1 MSARSRRIY
10 IYIEL
15 IIHINATPYVI
26 SVTKSVK
33 IPFRVTTSISEVER
47 PRAPRPCGQESYHR
61 TKAAPP
67 PPEPSLPAQLHFPQ
81 QLSFEGERPPHPS
94 NRPGS
99 SPPRVRRAR
108 RRSRSPVPGEPRPI
122 ARVFSRRERSAWK
135 RRGELTAASPS
146 LPYLPQHH
154 GVQGRF
160 HLLLHLRV
168 RQRGSPRQARGPG
181 ARPIDGLLMSLAT
194 RAHRPS
200 VADRSIRRP
209 ATRRRRDLRIA
220 HRLTDRLPP
229 SSSPPITDLR
239 CRARRVP
246 RRGPRLQGARARRE
260 PEVPPFPLASDAD
273 RRNAIFPET
282 AVARGRASR
291 PRAAPRPTRSPFF
304 GTRANRLD
312 RARPRPPPPPPTGPS
327 YPRSAPPRNPAAT
340 GGGGGRHSACAFR
353 VLFYL
358 FFYAPGPPLAFVRS
372 FAHLVSSPRL
382 FRSRARPPPR
392 PAW

>member
-1 MSARSRRIY
+1 MSHKKQFLSLRHKQHQNRLLTLQPYLHPTRSTRNRLGNACVGSNPAGREHHQPHFCSFFLSLRPAHPRTFAPFVAATVSAARDGTFTRVVDANAEVSSAATRFFPRIGVAGACSFRRLVSARSRRIY

-33 IPFRVTTSISEVER
+33 IPFCVTTSISEVER
-47 PRAPRPCGQESYHR
+47 PRPTPRPCGQESYHR
-61 TKAAPP
+61 AKAAPP

-81 QLSFEGERPPHPS
+81 QLSLEGERPPHPS

-135 RRGELTAASPS
+135 RRGELTAATPS

-154 GVQGRF
+154 GVQGRI

-246 RRGPRLQGARARRE
+246 RRGPRLQGAFNR
-260 PEVPPFPLASDAD
+260 PFC
-273 RRNAIFPET
+273 
-282 AVARGRASR
+282 
-291 PRAAPRPTRSPFF
+291 
-304 GTRANRLD
+304 
-312 RARPRPPPPPPTGPS
+312 
-327 YPRSAPPRNPAAT
+327 AT
-340 GGGGGRHSACAFR
+340 VGFR
-353 VLFYL
+353 DDV
-358 FFYAPGPPLAFVRS
+358 
-372 FAHLVSSPRL
+372 
-382 FRSRARPPPR
+382 
-392 PAW
+392 

>member
-1 MSARSRRIY
+1 M
-10 IYIEL
+10 
-15 IIHINATPYVI
+15 
-26 SVTKSVK
+26 
-33 IPFRVTTSISEVER
+33 R
-47 PRAPRPCGQESYHR
+47 PRESYHR
-61 TKAAPP
+61 AKAAPP
-67 PPEPSLPAQLHFPQ
+67 PPESSLPAQLHFPQ
-81 QLSFEGERPPHPS
+81 QLSLEGERPPHPS

-108 RRSRSPVPGEPRPI
+108 RRSRSPAPGEPRPI
-122 ARVFSRRERSAWK
+122 ARFFSRRERSAWNS
-135 RRGELTAASPS
+135 RGELTAATPSPPS
-146 LPYLPQHH
+146 LPQHH

-209 ATRRRRDLRIA
+209 ATRRRGDLPIA

-229 SSSPPITDLR
+229 SSSPPIADLR

-246 RRGPRLQGARARRE
+246 RRGPRLQGARAPRTRS
-260 PEVPPFPLASDAD
+260 PALPASSDAD
-273 RRNAIFPET
+273 RRNAIFP
-282 AVARGRASR
+282 RRPSRAD
-291 PRAAPRPTRSPFF
+291 APR
-304 GTRANRLD
+304 D
-312 RARPRPPPPPPTGPS
+312 RARPLDRPGALPS
-327 YPRSAPPRNPAAT
+327 GRARIVSTARVLDRHLLPRRARRTPDRLHREIPPRRAEAVVGTRRCAA
-340 GGGGGRHSACAFR
+340 RASIFLFHSPR
-353 VLFYL
+353 V
-358 FFYAPGPPLAFVRS
+358 PLAFVRS